1 MVRNNSLR
9 RLALLSIILV
19 VGALSLIFRHR
30 PAAQPSTVPPS
41 VAVKPAA
48 APVATK
54 TLPAPVTAKAA
65 TTSAPAQPAAKPVVV
80 QHASP
85 PSTFPVTDRQF
96 TTSPTLSTE
105 ARTLVQLLEQA
116 HYNREAVHSSN
127 YAEVIPNYMGDLDG
141 QRLFF
146 ITGDKAAFAT
156 QFGKNVYWNLSALG
170 NIDAAYD
177 IFAVYQSR
185 ASARLTWVF
194 EELKNDTDLT
204 VDDSYLVDRT
214 KAEWPATMQGA
225 DALWRQRIKYELIAE
240 LMNKKTV
247 VEAKATVRK
256 RYERMLK
263 NLGEIDGS
271 DLAELFLSNVARL
284 YDPHST
290 YFSAASFEDFGIQ
303 MKLQL
308 VGIGAVLGVED
319 DYCVVK
325 EIVPG
330 GPADLG
336 KQLKPNDKIISV
348 AQPHAESVEIIGMKL
363 RKIVAQIRGNKGSP
377 VTLTIQPAS
386 ATDPSTRKTITIVRD
401 VVKINSSRAHAA
413 LFSVPGTDGQTVPL
427 GVITLPAFYGPAD
440 GNEPDADKT
449 SASKDVERLIGQLKT
464 AGIKGLVLDLRHNGG
479 GFLSEAIDL
488 TGLFVRQGPVVQ
500 VKNSSGEIQVD
511 SDTNTGVA
519 YNGPLAVL
527 VDRFS
532 ASASEIVTG
541 ALQNYGRA
549 IVIGDSSTHG
559 KGSVQTVLEMKNLVP
574 QLARSPIKAGA
585 TKLTVQKYYLPNGSS
600 TQLKGVVPDIVLP
613 SIDEFLPIGE
623 ASLPHALVWDEIP
636 TSSFDGRPLDPKIA
650 SALRAASVARQAKLA
665 EFLFLRKN
673 VDWFKMRQSQK
684 LISLNLETRRAQKVT
699 DDTFRKAFEAEKAQL
714 AKHDYP
720 YREFRLGPPLPP
732 RIKPV
737 KKPDASKEDG
747 EDDESELSTDEN
759 DAYAKVD
766 VALRE
771 SLRVV
776 NDAVDLSQDRQYW
789 ASNHAPLTAP
799 LEPKG

>member
-1 MVRNNSLR
+1 MRIPDFR
-9 RLALLSIILV
+9 RLVSGLVLL
-19 VGALSLIFRHR
+19 ASLAT
-30 PAAQPSTVPPS
+30 AAFAGPDQ
-41 VAVKPAA
+41 KF
-48 APVATK
+48 
-54 TLPAPVTAKAA
+54 
-65 TTSAPAQPAAKPVVV
+65 TS
-80 QHASP
+80 
-85 PSTFPVTDRQF
+85 
-96 TTSPTLSTE
+96 SPTLSIE

-116 HYNREAVHSSN
+116 HYNREAVHSAD
-127 YAEVIPNYMGDLDG
+127 YAEVIPDYMGDLDG

-146 ITGDKAAFAT
+146 LGSDKAAFAT
-156 QFGKNVYWNLSALG
+156 QYGKNVYWNLSALG
-170 NIDAAYD
+170 NLDAAYD
-177 IFAVYQSR
+177 IFAVYETR
-185 ASARLTWVF
+185 ATARINWVF
-194 EELKNDTDLT
+194 DELKKDIDLT
-204 VDDSYLVDRT
+204 ANENYLADRS
-214 KAEWPATMQGA
+214 KAEWPATAAGA
-225 DALWRQRIKYELIAE
+225 DQLWHQRIKFELIAE

-247 VEAKATVRK
+247 DEAKAIVRK
-256 RYERMLK
+256 RYERTLK
-263 NLGEIDGS
+263 NLGEIEGGE
-271 DLAELFLSNVARL
+271 LAELFLSNVARL

-290 YFSAASFEDFGIQ
+290 YYSAASYEDFGIQ

-308 VGIGAVLGVED
+308 IGIGAVLGVED

-330 GPADLG
+330 GPADLS
-336 KQLKPNDKIISV
+336 KQLKLNDKIISV
-348 AQPHAESVEIIGMKL
+348 AQPHSEPVEIIGMKL
-363 RKIVAQIRGNKGSP
+363 RKIVAQIRGTQGTP
-377 VTLTIQPAS
+377 VTLTIQPAN

-401 VVKINSSRAHAA
+401 IVKINSSRAHAA
-413 LFSVPGTDGQTVPL
+413 IFSVPGADGQTVPL

-440 GNEPDADKT
+440 SSEPDADKT
-449 SASKDVERLIGQLKT
+449 SASKDVERLIGQLKA

-500 VKNSSGEIQVD
+500 VKNQAGEIQVD
-511 SDTNTGVA
+511 SDTNSGVA
-519 YNGPLAVL
+519 YDGPLAVL

-549 IVIGDSSTHG
+549 IVIGDTSTHG

-574 QLARSPIKAGA
+574 QLAHSPVKTGA

-636 TSSFDGRPLDPKIA
+636 TSLFDGHPLDPKIA
-650 SALRAASVARQAKLA
+650 DALRAARVARQAKLE

-699 DDTFRKAFEAEKAQL
+699 DDTYRKSFEAEKALL
-714 AKHDYP
+714 AKNDYP

-732 RIKPV
+732 RVKPA
-737 KKPDASKEDG
+737 KKADGSNADG
-747 EDDESELSTDEN
+747 EDEDELSTDDN

-776 NDAVDLSQDRQYW
+776 NDAVGLGQDHQYW
-789 ASNHAPLTAP
+789 ASNHAPLTAQ
-799 LEPKG
+799 LEPKS

>member
-1 MVRNNSLR
+1 MRIPDFR
-9 RLALLSIILV
+9 RLVSGLVLL
-19 VGALSLIFRHR
+19 ASLAT
-30 PAAQPSTVPPS
+30 AAFAGPDQ
-41 VAVKPAA
+41 KF
-48 APVATK
+48 
-54 TLPAPVTAKAA
+54 
-65 TTSAPAQPAAKPVVV
+65 TS
-80 QHASP
+80 
-85 PSTFPVTDRQF
+85 
-96 TTSPTLSTE
+96 SPTLSIE

-116 HYNREAVHSSN
+116 HYNREAVHSAD
-127 YAEVIPNYMGDLDG
+127 YAEVIPDYMGDLDG

-146 ITGDKAAFAT
+146 LGSDKAAFAT
-156 QFGKNVYWNLSALG
+156 QYGKNVYWNLSALG
-170 NIDAAYD
+170 NLDAAYD
-177 IFAVYQSR
+177 IFAVYETR
-185 ASARLTWVF
+185 ATARINWVF
-194 EELKNDTDLT
+194 DELKKDIDLT
-204 VDDSYLVDRT
+204 ANENYLADRS
-214 KAEWPATMQGA
+214 KAEWPATAAGA
-225 DALWRQRIKYELIAE
+225 DQLWHQRIKFELIAE

-247 VEAKATVRK
+247 DEAKAIVRK
-256 RYERMLK
+256 RYERTLK
-263 NLGEIDGS
+263 NLGEIEGGE
-271 DLAELFLSNVARL
+271 LAELFLSNVARL

-290 YFSAASFEDFGIQ
+290 YYSAASYEDFGIQ

-308 VGIGAVLGVED
+308 IGIGAVLGVED

-330 GPADLG
+330 GPADLS
-336 KQLKPNDKIISV
+336 KQLKLNDKIISV
-348 AQPHAESVEIIGMKL
+348 AQPHSEPVEIIGMKL
-363 RKIVAQIRGNKGSP
+363 RKIVAQIRGTQGTP
-377 VTLTIQPAS
+377 VTLTIQPAN

-401 VVKINSSRAHAA
+401 IVKINSSRAHAA
-413 LFSVPGTDGQTVPL
+413 IFSVPGADGQTVPL

-440 GNEPDADKT
+440 SSEPDADKT
-449 SASKDVERLIGQLKT
+449 SASKDVERLIGQLKA

-500 VKNSSGEIQVD
+500 VKNQAGEIQVD
-511 SDTNTGVA
+511 SDTNSGVA
-519 YNGPLAVL
+519 YDGPLAVL

-549 IVIGDSSTHG
+549 IVIGDTSTHG

-574 QLARSPIKAGA
+574 QLAHSPVKTGA

-636 TSSFDGRPLDPKIA
+636 TSLFDGHPLDPKIA
-650 SALRAASVARQAKLA
+650 DALRAASVARQAKLE

-699 DDTFRKAFEAEKAQL
+699 DDTYRKSFEAEKALL
-714 AKHDYP
+714 AKNDYP

-732 RIKPV
+732 RVKPA
-737 KKPDASKEDG
+737 KKADGSNADG
-747 EDDESELSTDEN
+747 EDEDELSTDDN

-776 NDAVDLSQDRQYW
+776 NDAVGLGQDHQYW
-789 ASNHAPLTAP
+789 ASNHAPLTAQ
-799 LEPKG
+799 LEPKS